1 MVTRVIQGSSEDA
14 VKLGDKFISEGMPN
28 SLAWGLVCSLITG
41 TKTDATA
48 IRTVLSQQEED
59 HYAVL
64 RAKRETKGSETAAA
78 AAEPPKAA
86 ELPKADVKPAATT
99 AAPVTE
105 PAPAAA
111 PAAPAPAESAQEK
124 PVISPATDHL
134 DAEPVAAPKA
144 TETTA
149 ATATPV
155 ASGSPAAEGEGPKD
169 PKPAAPTNSVTN
181 SVLVGPNDHL

>member
-59 HYAVL
+59 HYAAL
-64 RAKRETKGSETAAA
+64 RAKRETKGSETAV
-78 AAEPPKAA
+78 AAEPPKG
-86 ELPKADVKPAATT
+86 DVKPAATT
-99 AAPVTE
+99 AAQPAAAAPVTE
-105 PAPAAA
+105 PAPA
-111 PAAPAPAESAQEK
+111 ESSQEK

-134 DAEPVAAPKA
+134 DVDPVATP
-144 TETTA
+144 TT
-149 ATATPV
+149 
-155 ASGSPAAEGEGPKD
+155 EGEGPKD
-169 PKPAAPTNSVTN
+169 PKPAAPTSNSAIGN
-181 SVLVGPNDHL
+181 VGGQGEHL

>member
-28 SLAWGLVCSLITG
+28 SLAWGLVCSLLTG

-59 HYAVL
+59 HYAAL
-64 RAKRETKGSETAAA
+64 RAKRETKGSETAV
-78 AAEPPKAA
+78 AAEPPKG
-86 ELPKADVKPAATT
+86 DVKPAATT
-99 AAPVTE
+99 TAQPAVAAPVT

-111 PAAPAPAESAQEK
+111 PAAPAPAESAQKK

-134 DAEPVAAPKA
+134 DADPVATP
-144 TETTA
+144 TT
-149 ATATPV
+149 
-155 ASGSPAAEGEGPKD
+155 EGEGPKD
-169 PKPAAPTNSVTN
+169 PKPAAPKDNSPIGN
-181 SVLVGPNDHL
+181 VGGQGEHL

>member
-59 HYAVL
+59 HYAAL
-64 RAKRETKGSETAAA
+64 RAKRETKGSETAV
-78 AAEPPKAA
+78 AAEPPKG
-86 ELPKADVKPAATT
+86 DVKPAATT
-99 AAPVTE
+99 TAQPAAAAPVT

-111 PAAPAPAESAQEK
+111 PAAPASAESAQEK
-124 PVISPATDHL
+124 PVITPATDHL
-134 DAEPVAAPKA
+134 DAEPVAAP
-144 TETTA
+144 TT
-149 ATATPV
+149 
-155 ASGSPAAEGEGPKD
+155 EGEGPKD
-169 PKPAAPTNSVTN
+169 PKPVAPKDNSAIGN
-181 SVLVGPNDHL
+181 VGGQGEHL

>member
-59 HYAVL
+59 HYAAL

-78 AAEPPKAA
+78 AEPPKAG
-86 ELPKADVKPAATT
+86 VKPAATT
-99 AAPVTE
+99 AAQPAAAAPVT

-134 DAEPVAAPKA
+134 DAEPVATP
-144 TETTA
+144 TT
-149 ATATPV
+149 
-155 ASGSPAAEGEGPKD
+155 EGEGPKD
-169 PKPAAPTNSVTN
+169 PKPVAPKDNSPIGN
-181 SVLVGPNDHL
+181 VGGQGEHL

>member
-59 HYAVL
+59 HYAAL

-78 AAEPPKAA
+78 AEPPK
-86 ELPKADVKPAATT
+86 DVEKPAATT
-99 AAPVTE
+99 ATPVTE
-105 PAPAAA
+105 PAPA
-111 PAAPAPAESAQEK
+111 K
-124 PVISPATDHL
+124 PVA
-134 DAEPVAAPKA
+134 AEPAVAPKA
-144 TETTA
+144 TETA
-149 ATATPV
+149 ATTATPV
-155 ASGSPAAEGEGPKD
+155 AAAPTAEGEGPKD

-181 SVLVGPNDHL
+181 SVLVGPSDHL

>member
-59 HYAVL
+59 HYAAL
-64 RAKRETKGSETAAA
+64 RAKRETKGSETAV
-78 AAEPPKAA
+78 AAEPPKG
-86 ELPKADVKPAATT
+86 DVKPAATT
-99 AAPVTE
+99 AAQPAVAAPVTE
-105 PAPAAA
+105 PAPA
-111 PAAPAPAESAQEK
+111 K
-124 PVISPATDHL
+124 PVA
-134 DAEPVAAPKA
+134 AEPAVAPKA

-149 ATATPV
+149 TAATGV
-155 ASGSPAAEGEGPKD
+155 AAAPTAEGEGPKD

-181 SVLVGPNDHL
+181 SVLVGPSDHL

>member
-59 HYAVL
+59 HYAAL
-64 RAKRETKGSETAAA
+64 RAKRETKGSETAV
-78 AAEPPKAA
+78 AAEPPKG
-86 ELPKADVKPAATT
+86 DVKPAATT
-99 AAPVTE
+99 AAQPAVAAPVT

-111 PAAPAPAESAQEK
+111 PAAPASAESAQEK

-134 DAEPVAAPKA
+134 DADPVATP
-144 TETTA
+144 TT
-149 ATATPV
+149 
-155 ASGSPAAEGEGPKD
+155 EGEGPKD

-181 SVLVGPNDHL
+181 SVLVGPSDHL

>member
-59 HYAVL
+59 HYAAL
-64 RAKRETKGSETAAA
+64 RAKRETKGSETSA
-78 AAEPPKAA
+78 AAEPPK
-86 ELPKADVKPAATT
+86 DVVKPAATT
-99 AAPVTE
+99 VAQPAAAAPVT

-111 PAAPAPAESAQEK
+111 PAAPTPAESTQEK

-134 DAEPVAAPKA
+134 DADPVATP
-144 TETTA
+144 TT
-149 ATATPV
+149 
-155 ASGSPAAEGEGPKD
+155 EGESPKD
-169 PKPAAPTNSVTN
+169 PKPAAPTSNSAIGN
-181 SVLVGPNDHL
+181 VGGQGEHL

>member
-59 HYAVL
+59 HYAAL
-64 RAKRETKGSETAAA
+64 RAKRETKGSEPAV
-78 AAEPPKAA
+78 AAEPPKT
-86 ELPKADVKPAATT
+86 DVKPAATT
-99 AAPVTE
+99 AAQPAAAAPVT

-111 PAAPAPAESAQEK
+111 PAAPAPVESAQEK

-134 DAEPVAAPKA
+134 DADPVATP
-144 TETTA
+144 TT
-149 ATATPV
+149 
-155 ASGSPAAEGEGPKD
+155 EGEGPKD
-169 PKPAAPTNSVTN
+169 PKPATPTSNSAIGN
-181 SVLVGPNDHL
+181 VGGQGEHL

>member
-59 HYAVL
+59 HYAAL
-64 RAKRETKGSETAAA
+64 RAKRETKGSETTV
-78 AAEPPKAA
+78 AAEPPK
-86 ELPKADVKPAATT
+86 DVVKPAATT
-99 AAPVTE
+99 AQPAPAAPVTE

-111 PAAPAPAESAQEK
+111 PAVPASAESTQEK
-124 PVISPATDHL
+124 PVIAPATDHL
-134 DAEPVAAPKA
+134 DADPVA
-144 TETTA
+144 
-149 ATATPV
+149 TPTI
-155 ASGSPAAEGEGPKD
+155 EGEGPKD
-169 PKPAAPTNSVTN
+169 PKPVAPTSNSAIGN
-181 SVLVGPNDHL
+181 VGGQGEHL

>member
-59 HYAVL
+59 HYAAL
-64 RAKRETKGSETAAA
+64 RAKRESKGSETAV
-78 AAEPPKAA
+78 AAEPPKG
-86 ELPKADVKPAATT
+86 DVKPAATT
-99 AAPVTE
+99 TAQPAAAAPVT

-111 PAAPAPAESAQEK
+111 PAAPASAESAQEK

-134 DAEPVAAPKA
+134 DVDPVATP
-144 TETTA
+144 TT
-149 ATATPV
+149 
-155 ASGSPAAEGEGPKD
+155 EGEGPKD
-169 PKPAAPTNSVTN
+169 PKPVAPTNSVTN
-181 SVLVGPNDHL
+181 SVLVGPSDHL

>member
-59 HYAVL
+59 HYAAL
-64 RAKRETKGSETAAA
+64 RAKRETKGSETAVT
-78 AAEPPKAA
+78 AEPPKAV
-86 ELPKADVKPAATT
+86 VKPAATT

-105 PAPAAA
+105 PTPA
-111 PAAPAPAESAQEK
+111 K
-124 PVISPATDHL
+124 PVA
-134 DAEPVAAPKA
+134 AEPAVAPKA
-144 TETTA
+144 TETVAT
-149 ATATPV
+149 TATPV
-155 ASGSPAAEGEGPKD
+155 AAAPTAEGEGPKD

-181 SVLVGPNDHL
+181 SVLVGPSDHL

>member
-59 HYAVL
+59 HYATL
-64 RAKRETKGSETAAA
+64 RAKRETKGSETAV
-78 AAEPPKAA
+78 AAEP
-86 ELPKADVKPAATT
+86 PKADVKPAATT

-111 PAAPAPAESAQEK
+111 PAAPAPAGSAQEK

-134 DAEPVAAPKA
+134 DADPVATP
-144 TETTA
+144 TT
-149 ATATPV
+149 
-155 ASGSPAAEGEGPKD
+155 EGEGPKD
-169 PKPAAPTNSVTN
+169 PKPAAPTSNSTIGN
-181 SVLVGPNDHL
+181 VGGQGEHL

>member
-59 HYAVL
+59 HYAAL
-64 RAKRETKGSETAAA
+64 RAKRETKGSETAV
-78 AAEPPKAA
+78 AAESPKG
-86 ELPKADVKPAATT
+86 DVKPAATT

-105 PAPAAA
+105 PAPA
-111 PAAPAPAESAQEK
+111 K
-124 PVISPATDHL
+124 PVA
-134 DAEPVAAPKA
+134 AEPAVAPKA

-181 SVLVGPNDHL
+181 SVLVGPSDHL

>member
-59 HYAVL
+59 HYAAL
-64 RAKRETKGSETAAA
+64 RAKRETKGSEPAV
-78 AAEPPKAA
+78 AAEP
-86 ELPKADVKPAATT
+86 PKADVKPAATT
-99 AAPVTE
+99 AASVTE
-105 PAPAAA
+105 PAPA
-111 PAAPAPAESAQEK
+111 K
-124 PVISPATDHL
+124 PVA
-134 DAEPVAAPKA
+134 AEPAVAPKA
-144 TETTA
+144 TETA
-149 ATATPV
+149 ATTATPV
-155 ASGSPAAEGEGPKD
+155 AAAPTAEGEGPKD

-181 SVLVGPNDHL
+181 SVLVGPSDHL

>member
-59 HYAVL
+59 HYAAL
-64 RAKRETKGSETAAA
+64 RAKRETKGSETAV
-78 AAEPPKAA
+78 AAEPPKG
-86 ELPKADVKPAATT
+86 DVKPAATT

-111 PAAPAPAESAQEK
+111 PAAPAPAVSAQEK
-124 PVISPATDHL
+124 PAITPATDHL
-134 DAEPVAAPKA
+134 DAEPVATP
-144 TETTA
+144 TT
-149 ATATPV
+149 
-155 ASGSPAAEGEGPKD
+155 EGEGPKD
-169 PKPAAPTNSVTN
+169 PKPATPTSNSAIGN
-181 SVLVGPNDHL
+181 VGGQGEHL

>member
-59 HYAVL
+59 HYAAL
-64 RAKRETKGSETAAA
+64 RAKRETKGSETAV
-78 AAEPPKAA
+78 AAEP
-86 ELPKADVKPAATT
+86 PKADVKPAATT

-111 PAAPAPAESAQEK
+111 PAAPAPTESAQEK

-134 DAEPVAAPKA
+134 DVEPVAAPT
-144 TETTA
+144 TE
-149 ATATPV
+149 
-155 ASGSPAAEGEGPKD
+155 SEGPKD
-169 PKPAAPTNSVTN
+169 PKPAAPKDNSPIGN
-181 SVLVGPNDHL
+181 VGGQGEHL

>member
-28 SLAWGLVCSLITG
+28 SLAWGLVCSLLTG

-59 HYAVL
+59 HYAAL
-64 RAKRETKGSETAAA
+64 RAKRETKGSETAV
-78 AAEPPKAA
+78 AAEPSK
-86 ELPKADVKPAATT
+86 DVVKPAATT
-99 AAPVTE
+99 TAQPAAAAPVT

-111 PAAPAPAESAQEK
+111 PAAPTPAESAQEK

-134 DAEPVAAPKA
+134 DAEPVAAP
-144 TETTA
+144 TT
-149 ATATPV
+149 
-155 ASGSPAAEGEGPKD
+155 EGEGPKD
-169 PKPAAPTNSVTN
+169 PKPAIPTSNPAIGN
-181 SVLVGPNDHL
+181 VGGQGEHL

>member
-59 HYAVL
+59 HYAAL
-64 RAKRETKGSETAAA
+64 RAKRETKGSETAV
-78 AAEPPKAA
+78 AAEPPKG
-86 ELPKADVKPAATT
+86 DVKPAATT

-105 PAPAAA
+105 PAPA
-111 PAAPAPAESAQEK
+111 K
-124 PVISPATDHL
+124 PVA
-134 DAEPVAAPKA
+134 AEPAVAPKA
-144 TETTA
+144 TETAA

-181 SVLVGPNDHL
+181 SVLVGPSDHL

>member
-59 HYAVL
+59 HYAAL
-64 RAKRETKGSETAAA
+64 RAKRETKGSETAV
-78 AAEPPKAA
+78 AAEPPKG
-86 ELPKADVKPAATT
+86 DVKPAATT

-111 PAAPAPAESAQEK
+111 PAAPASAESSQEK

-134 DAEPVAAPKA
+134 DADPVAAP
-144 TETTA
+144 TT
-149 ATATPV
+149 
-155 ASGSPAAEGEGPKD
+155 EGEGPKD
-169 PKPAAPTNSVTN
+169 PKPAAPKDNSPIGN
-181 SVLVGPNDHL
+181 VGGQGEHL

>member
-59 HYAVL
+59 HYAAL
-64 RAKRETKGSETAAA
+64 RAKRETKGSEPAAA
-78 AAEPPKAA
+78 SEPPKG
-86 ELPKADVKPAATT
+86 DVKPAATT

-105 PAPAAA
+105 PAPA
-111 PAAPAPAESAQEK
+111 K
-124 PVISPATDHL
+124 PVA
-134 DAEPVAAPKA
+134 AEPAVAPKA

-181 SVLVGPNDHL
+181 SVLVGPSDHL

>member
-64 RAKRETKGSETAAA
+64 RAKRETKGSETAV
-78 AAEPPKAA
+78 AAEPPK
-86 ELPKADVKPAATT
+86 DVVKPAATPAAQHAA

-111 PAAPAPAESAQEK
+111 PVVPAPEARS
-124 PVISPATDHL
+124 VSPSDHL
-134 DAEPVAAPKA
+134 ES
-144 TETTA
+144 E
-149 ATATPV
+149 
-155 ASGSPAAEGEGPKD
+155 PAAARTTESEGPKD
-169 PKPAAPTNSVTN
+169 PKPVAETNN
-181 SVLVGPNDHL
+181 SPIGNVSGQAEHL

>member
-59 HYAVL
+59 HYAAL
-64 RAKRETKGSETAAA
+64 RAKRETKGSETAV
-78 AAEPPKAA
+78 AAEPPKG
-86 ELPKADVKPAATT
+86 DVKPAATT
-99 AAPVTE
+99 TAQPAAAAPVT

-111 PAAPAPAESAQEK
+111 PAAPAPAESTQEK
-124 PVISPATDHL
+124 PVIAPATDHL
-134 DAEPVAAPKA
+134 DAEPVAAP
-144 TETTA
+144 T
-149 ATATPV
+149 
-155 ASGSPAAEGEGPKD
+155 SEGEGPKD
-169 PKPAAPTNSVTN
+169 PKPAAPTSNSVIGN
-181 SVLVGPNDHL
+181 LGGQGEHL

>member
-59 HYAVL
+59 HYAAL
-64 RAKRETKGSETAAA
+64 RAKRETKGSETAV
-78 AAEPPKAA
+78 AAEP
-86 ELPKADVKPAATT
+86 PKADVKPAATT
-99 AAPVTE
+99 VAQPAAAAPVT

-111 PAAPAPAESAQEK
+111 PAAPAPAESSQEK

-134 DAEPVAAPKA
+134 DADPVATP
-144 TETTA
+144 TT
-149 ATATPV
+149 
-155 ASGSPAAEGEGPKD
+155 EGEGPKD
-169 PKPAAPTNSVTN
+169 PKSVAPKDNSPIGN
-181 SVLVGPNDHL
+181 VGGQGEHL

>member
-59 HYAVL
+59 HYAAL
-64 RAKRETKGSETAAA
+64 RAKRENKGSETAV
-78 AAEPPKAA
+78 AAEP
-86 ELPKADVKPAATT
+86 PKADVKPAATT
-99 AAPVTE
+99 AAQPAAAAPVT

-111 PAAPAPAESAQEK
+111 PKATETAASTATPVAAAPVEAK
-124 PVISPATDHL
+124 PVITPATDHL
-134 DAEPVAAPKA
+134 DADPVAAP
-144 TETTA
+144 T
-149 ATATPV
+149 
-155 ASGSPAAEGEGPKD
+155 AEGEGPKD
-169 PKPAAPTNSVTN
+169 PKPAAPTSNSAIGN
-181 SVLVGPNDHL
+181 VGGQGEHL

>member
-59 HYAVL
+59 HYAAL
-64 RAKRETKGSETAAA
+64 RAKRETKGSETAV
-78 AAEPPKAA
+78 AAEPPKG
-86 ELPKADVKPAATT
+86 DVKPAATT
-99 AAPVTE
+99 TAQPTAAAPVT

-111 PAAPAPAESAQEK
+111 PVAPAPAESTQEK
-124 PVISPATDHL
+124 PVIAPATDHL
-134 DAEPVAAPKA
+134 DAEPVVAP
-144 TETTA
+144 T
-149 ATATPV
+149 
-155 ASGSPAAEGEGPKD
+155 SEGEGPKD
-169 PKPAAPTNSVTN
+169 PKPAAPTSNSSIGN
-181 SVLVGPNDHL
+181 VGGQAEHL

>member
-59 HYAVL
+59 HYAAL

-78 AAEPPKAA
+78 AEPPKG
-86 ELPKADVKPAATT
+86 DVKPAATT

-105 PAPAAA
+105 PAPATA
-111 PAAPAPAESAQEK
+111 PAAPAPVESAQEK

-134 DAEPVAAPKA
+134 DVDPVATP
-144 TETTA
+144 TT
-149 ATATPV
+149 
-155 ASGSPAAEGEGPKD
+155 EGEGPKD
-169 PKPAAPTNSVTN
+169 PKPAAPTSNSAIGN
-181 SVLVGPNDHL
+181 VGGQGEHL

>member
-59 HYAVL
+59 HYAAL
-64 RAKRETKGSETAAA
+64 RAKRETKGSETAV
-78 AAEPPKAA
+78 AAEPPKA
-86 ELPKADVKPAATT
+86 DVKPVATT

-105 PAPAAA
+105 PAPA
-111 PAAPAPAESAQEK
+111 K
-124 PVISPATDHL
+124 PVA
-134 DAEPVAAPKA
+134 AEPAVAPKA
-144 TETTA
+144 TETAT

-181 SVLVGPNDHL
+181 SVLVGPSDHL

>member
-59 HYAVL
+59 HYAAL
-64 RAKRETKGSETAAA
+64 RAKRETKGSETAV
-78 AAEPPKAA
+78 AAEPPKGG
-86 ELPKADVKPAATT
+86 VKPATTT

-124 PVISPATDHL
+124 PVITPATDHL
-134 DAEPVAAPKA
+134 DAEPVAAP
-144 TETTA
+144 TT
-149 ATATPV
+149 
-155 ASGSPAAEGEGPKD
+155 EGEGPKD
-169 PKPAAPTNSVTN
+169 PKPVAPKDNSAIGN
-181 SVLVGPNDHL
+181 VGGQGEHL

>member
-59 HYAVL
+59 HYAAL
-64 RAKRETKGSETAAA
+64 RAKRETKGSETAV
-78 AAEPPKAA
+78 AAEPPKG
-86 ELPKADVKPAATT
+86 DVKPAATT
-99 AAPVTE
+99 TAQPAAAAPVT

-111 PAAPAPAESAQEK
+111 PAAPAPAESTQEK
-124 PVISPATDHL
+124 PVIAPATDHL
-134 DAEPVAAPKA
+134 DAEPVAAP
-144 TETTA
+144 T
-149 ATATPV
+149 
-155 ASGSPAAEGEGPKD
+155 SEGEGPKD
-169 PKPAAPTNSVTN
+169 PKPAAPTSNSVIGN
-181 SVLVGPNDHL
+181 LGGQAEHL

>member
-28 SLAWGLVCSLITG
+28 SLAWGLVCSLLTG

-59 HYAVL
+59 HYAAL
-64 RAKRETKGSETAAA
+64 RAKRETKGSETAV
-78 AAEPPKAA
+78 AAEPPKG
-86 ELPKADVKPAATT
+86 DVKPGATT

-111 PAAPAPAESAQEK
+111 PAAPTPAESAQEK
-124 PVISPATDHL
+124 PVITPATDHL
-134 DAEPVAAPKA
+134 DAEPVAAP
-144 TETTA
+144 TT
-149 ATATPV
+149 
-155 ASGSPAAEGEGPKD
+155 EGEGPKD
-169 PKPAAPTNSVTN
+169 PKPATPTSNSAIGN
-181 SVLVGPNDHL
+181 VGGQGEHL

>member
-59 HYAVL
+59 HYAAL
-64 RAKRETKGSETAAA
+64 RAKRENKGSETAV
-78 AAEPPKAA
+78 AAEPPKANVEA
-86 ELPKADVKPAATT
+86 KPAATT
-99 AAPVTE
+99 AAPAPAKPVAAE
-105 PAPAAA
+105 PA
-111 PAAPAPAESAQEK
+111 
-124 PVISPATDHL
+124 T
-134 DAEPVAAPKA
+134 APKA
-144 TETTA
+144 TETA
-149 ATATPV
+149 ASTATPV

-181 SVLVGPNDHL
+181 SVLVGPSDHL

>member
-48 IRTVLSQQEED
+48 IRTILSQQEED
-59 HYAVL
+59 HYAAL

-78 AAEPPKAA
+78 SEPPK
-86 ELPKADVKPAATT
+86 DVVKPAATT
-99 AAPVTE
+99 AAQPAAAAPVTS
-105 PAPAAA
+105 A

-124 PVISPATDHL
+124 PVIAPATDHL
-134 DAEPVAAPKA
+134 DADPVATP
-144 TETTA
+144 TT
-149 ATATPV
+149 
-155 ASGSPAAEGEGPKD
+155 EGEGPKD
-169 PKPAAPTNSVTN
+169 PKPAAPTSNPAIGN
-181 SVLVGPNDHL
+181 VGGQGEHL

>member
-78 AAEPPKAA
+78 AEP
-86 ELPKADVKPAATT
+86 PKADVKPAATT

-124 PVISPATDHL
+124 PVITPATDHL
-134 DAEPVAAPKA
+134 DAEPVAAP
-144 TETTA
+144 TT
-149 ATATPV
+149 
-155 ASGSPAAEGEGPKD
+155 EGEGPKD
-169 PKPAAPTNSVTN
+169 PKPVAPKDNSAIGN
-181 SVLVGPNDHL
+181 VGGQGEHL

>member
-59 HYAVL
+59 HYAAL
-64 RAKRETKGSETAAA
+64 RAKRENKGSEPAAA
-78 AAEPPKAA
+78 SEP
-86 ELPKADVKPAATT
+86 PKADVKPAATT
-99 AAPVTE
+99 AAQPAPAAPVT

-111 PAAPAPAESAQEK
+111 PAAPASAESAQEK

-134 DAEPVAAPKA
+134 DVDPVAAP
-144 TETTA
+144 TT
-149 ATATPV
+149 
-155 ASGSPAAEGEGPKD
+155 EGEGPKD

-181 SVLVGPNDHL
+181 SVLVGPSDHL

>member
-59 HYAVL
+59 HYAAL

-78 AAEPPKAA
+78 AEPPKG
-86 ELPKADVKPAATT
+86 DVKPAATT
-99 AAPVTE
+99 ATPVAE
-105 PAPAAA
+105 PAPAA
-111 PAAPAPAESAQEK
+111 PAAPAPAK
-124 PVISPATDHL
+124 PIVAEATDHL
-134 DAEPVAAPKA
+134 DADPVATPT
-144 TETTA
+144 TE
-149 ATATPV
+149 
-155 ASGSPAAEGEGPKD
+155 SEGPKD
-169 PKPAAPTNSVTN
+169 PKSVAPKDNSPIGN
-181 SVLVGPNDHL
+181 VGGQGEHL